1 MKRLF
6 VCVMLAATGAIAGY
20 AQAASTLPGNTP
32 LAPGQSLQSDNGKYI
47 LIMQQTDGNL
57 VVYRK
62 ADMKVLWA
70 SGKLGGPNAWAV
82 AQRDHNFVVYAGPL
96 PANGAVVWQSGTVQP
111 VDDPSTV
118 LYIGL
123 NGQVGISG
131 NGGPFWTS
139 PGDPDVCGDGNPK
152 TSYPACLRPGTKD
165 QQNAF
170 ITACTYADAQR
181 QAAQMINAGAVL
193 GYCH

>member
-6 VCVMLAATGAIAGY
+6 VTAMLAAMSAVFGY
-20 AQAASTLPGNTP
+20 AHAASTLPGNTP
-32 LAPGQSLQSDNGKYI
+32 LGPGQSLQSDNGKYI

-111 VDDPSTV
+111 VNDASTY

-131 NGGPFWTS
+131 TGGPFWTS

-152 TSYPACLRPGTKD
+152 TSYPVCLRPGTKY
-165 QQNAF
+165 QQNSF
-170 ITACTYADAQR
+170 VSACTYADAQR
-181 QAAQMINAGAVL
+181 IVAGFVNYGGAM
-193 GYCH
+193 GNCH